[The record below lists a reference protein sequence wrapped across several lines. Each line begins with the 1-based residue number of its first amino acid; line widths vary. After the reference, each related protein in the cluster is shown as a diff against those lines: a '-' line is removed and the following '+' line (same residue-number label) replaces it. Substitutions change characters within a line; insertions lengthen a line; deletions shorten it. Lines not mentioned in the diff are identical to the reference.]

1 MLQSF
6 PAVSDQVAEAS
17 TLLKNN
23 YAVDPASVRQIFM
36 PYRICPLGAHID
48 HQGGHVLGR
57 IINTGTV
64 LVYAAIPDPEIHLAS
79 TNFEDPVSF
88 PVGAHVQADHWARY
102 AQAAALALSE
112 KYALARGFAGV
123 TSGTLIGAGLSSSAA
138 VGLAYLQ
145 ALADVNDI
153 PLNAA
158 KLVELD
164 FQLEHAQLGL
174 QNGILDQGSILY
186 GQANSLVY
194 IDTRRRQASLVP
206 DPPQAD
212 SVAWLIV
219 HSGIERELTKSGGYN
234 VSVSECHEA
243 ARWLSDEANV
253 LSDVPA
259 SLFVDRAETMPENLR
274 RRATH
279 YFGEVAR
286 VSDGV
291 QAWEESDVARFGSLM
306 NSSCASSIHEYGSG
320 QEEVVALHEI
330 VSQTRGVY
338 GSRFSGAG
346 YGGVVIGLVDRAQAE
361 TAAAHILD
369 EYHRLFPV
377 LADTAAVYLAD
388 TGVKTWPRDR

>member
-6 PAVSDQVAEAS
+6 PAISEQVAEAS
-17 TLLKNN
+17 AVLTGNFS
-23 YAVDPASVRQIFM
+23 VDPASIRQIFM

-64 LVYAAIPDPEIHLAS
+64 LVYAALPEPEIHLES
-79 TNFEDPVSF
+79 TNFEGTVSF
-88 PVGAHVQADHWARY
+88 PIGAAVQADHWARY
-102 AQAAALALSE
+102 AQAAALALNE
-112 KYALARGFAGV
+112 NHTLNRGFAGV

-138 VGLAYLQ
+138 VGLAYLL

-164 FQLEHAQLGL
+164 YQLEHAQLGL

-194 IDTRRRQASLVP
+194 IDTRQRQSSLVP

-212 SVAWLIV
+212 SVGWLIV
-219 HSGIERELTKSGGYN
+219 FSGIQRELTKSGGYN
-234 VSVSECHEA
+234 VSVAECHEA
-243 ARWLSDEANV
+243 AQWLSDGARV
-253 LSDVPA
+253 LSDVPYG
-259 SLFVDRAETMPENLR
+259 LFADRAEGMPENLR
-274 RRATH
+274 RRANH
-279 YFGEVAR
+279 YFGEVTR

-291 QAWEESDVARFGSLM
+291 QAWEKSDVAHFGSLM
-306 NSSCASSIHEYGSG
+306 NASCASSIYEYGSG

-330 VSQTRGVY
+330 VSRTEGVY

-346 YGGVVIGLVDRAQAE
+346 YGGVVIGLVDRAHAE
-361 TAAAHILD
+361 SAAAHILD
-369 EYHRLFPV
+369 EYGRLFPD
-377 LADTAAVYLAD
+377 LAETAAVYLAE